1 MTAEIHHDAAWGAA
15 AAGYPGWMRV
25 ALRELG
31 AVAIALALFLIYAA
45 FVTDLG
51 AAAVLLA
58 VLIVAAACLITGIA
72 ALWAP
77 GRPVAHPDNRNL

>member
-1 MTAEIHHDAAWGAA
+1 
-15 AAGYPGWMRV
+15 
-25 ALRELG
+25 
-31 AVAIALALFLIYAA
+31 
-45 FVTDLG
+45 LG

>member
-1 MTAEIHHDAAWGAA
+1 
-15 AAGYPGWMRV
+15 MRLT
-25 ALRELG
+25 LRTLG
-31 AVAIALALFLIYAA
+31 AVAVALALFLTYTA

-72 ALWAP
+72 ALLAP